1 MITASQ
7 LGVDGHQDKRFVLG
21 RERDGVVVSEWGWR
35 YSAGLDQK
43 RLGVT
48 RRKELSRKEGES
60 IAS

>member
-1 MITASQ
+1 M
-7 LGVDGHQDKRFVLG
+7 DGHQDKRFVLG

-35 YSAGLDQK
+35 FSAGLDQK